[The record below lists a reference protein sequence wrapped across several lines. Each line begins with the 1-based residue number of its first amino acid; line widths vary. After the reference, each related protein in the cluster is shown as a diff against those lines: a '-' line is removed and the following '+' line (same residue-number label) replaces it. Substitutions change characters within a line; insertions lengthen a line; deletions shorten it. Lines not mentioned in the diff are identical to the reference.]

1 MKKIIFLTLILMLVI
16 PLIRKTSVYAASE
29 NGIVQAGNKF
39 CPVSGD
45 EVTEQGGTVEYQG
58 KSYKLCC
65 PMCAG
70 KFKKNPEKY
79 LAQLK
84 EKEEQVK
91 S

>member
-1 MKKIIFLTLILMLVI
+1 MKKISLLIAVMLFGLLFHPSFV
-16 PLIRKTSVYAASE
+16 KAAGE
-29 NGIVQAGNKF
+29 TAVVDAGNKF

-45 EVTEQGGTVEYQG
+45 AVTEQGGAVEYQG
-58 KSYKLCC
+58 KGYKLCC

-84 EKEEQVK
+84 EKEDQAK